1 MTHSARLTSRGVI
14 EIGGADA
21 RELLQSLLTQDL
33 DQLAEG
39 AAQYSALLTPQGKY
53 LFDFIV
59 INQKDTILL
68 ECDYARLGDLIKRLT
83 MYKLRADMTLQDVSD
98 SHPVTAHWDG
108 PAPEGAI
115 PDPRDPR
122 LGAKTYWNCETNT
135 DEAAWHTHRIALTV
149 PQGPPDVEVDKT
161 FWLECEAER
170 LNGVAFQKGCFIGQE
185 QTSRM
190 KRRGTVKK
198 GFVTLEGD
206 AKEGAQL
213 LANNKEIGRIG
224 STAPGLAL
232 GFVRLEKLA
241 AALAEGATFTTED
254 GAKVTVKEPK
264 NG

>member
-1 MTHSARLTSRGVI
+1 MTQSARLTDRGVI
-14 EIGGADA
+14 AISGADA
-21 RELLQSLLTQDL
+21 QKLLQDLLTQDL
-33 DQLAEG
+33 DALAEG

-53 LFDFIV
+53 LFDFI
-59 INQKDTILL
+59 IIKQPDTLL
-68 ECDYARLGDLIKRLT
+68 FECDKARLSDLIKRLT
-83 MYKLRADMTLQDVSD
+83 MYKLRADMVFEDVSET
-98 SHPVTAHWDG
+98 HPVTVHWDG

-122 LGAKTYWNCETNT
+122 LGSRTYTPCETNA
-135 DEAAWHTHRIALTV
+135 EADAWHAHRIALTV

-198 GFVTLEGD
+198 GFVTLLGE

-213 LANNKEIGRIG
+213 LANDKEIGRIG
-224 STAPGLAL
+224 STCPGMALA
-232 GFVRLEKLA
+232 FVRLEKLA
-241 AALAEGATFTTED
+241 TAQAEGATLATTD
-254 GAKVTVKEPK
+254 GATLTLKDTQ